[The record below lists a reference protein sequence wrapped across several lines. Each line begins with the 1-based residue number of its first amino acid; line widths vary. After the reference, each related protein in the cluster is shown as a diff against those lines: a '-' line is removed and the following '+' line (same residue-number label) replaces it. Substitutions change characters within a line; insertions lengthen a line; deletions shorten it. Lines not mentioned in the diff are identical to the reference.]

1 VIAISYRREDSTGI
15 TGRVYDRL
23 QTEFGKPNVFM
34 DFDSIPYGIDF
45 RQHIKK
51 TLEKAKVVL
60 VVIGPDWFGHGPR
73 RGRRIDDPNDFV
85 RLEVAGALER
95 GIPVIPVLVNN
106 AKMPKAENLPGDITE
121 LAFRNGLVLDS
132 GIDFHHHA
140 DRLVAGIRA
149 VAEPDTPG
157 RKTAEKKK
165 VTAAIPRRSP
175 SLLVG
180 GIILTAAGL
189 AVGAWLLS
197 HHMKKTRERAESNAT
212 PNPAQQAINL
222 PGTVVVKTEPAGA
235 TVTLGN
241 QTQKSPATF
250 TGIIGNK
257 SSIKIIL
264 SGYEPVQRDIAVSDT
279 RGTEVGPIAL
289 ERAQAVLQIN
299 GDSQGQSFQFIDAD
313 GEYHEITAPATIN
326 NIPAGYGQ
334 IVYQRGGTNQTE
346 AVWVK
351 PHTMTAWNFPDTGR
365 AKPADRAK
373 SPVARDAKKLFAG
386 TWRGTVHNV
395 ITANG
400 ATTKSWDS
408 QIELP
413 IDETETRWG
422 NMGNGSVFRRDR
434 TLAYT
439 GVSVGDDGSKQQ
451 LHATLM
457 VREDGRT
464 ATYTTSVKPLSGGK
478 GQQTFGKGTLEKAP

>member
-73 RGRRIDDPNDFV
+73 KGRRIDDPIDFV

-106 AKMPKAENLPGDITE
+106 AKMPKAESLPVDITE

-149 VAEPDTPG
+149 VAEPDAPG

-197 HHMKKTRERAESNAT
+197 HHMKKTSERAESNAT
-212 PNPAQQAINL
+212 PNPAQ
-222 PGTVVVKTEPAGA
+222 
-235 TVTLGN
+235 
-241 QTQKSPATF
+241 
-250 TGIIGNK
+250 
-257 SSIKIIL
+257 
-264 SGYEPVQRDIAVSDT
+264 
-279 RGTEVGPIAL
+279 
-289 ERAQAVLQIN
+289 
-299 GDSQGQSFQFIDAD
+299 
-313 GEYHEITAPATIN
+313 
-326 NIPAGYGQ
+326 
-334 IVYQRGGTNQTE
+334 
-346 AVWVK
+346 
-351 PHTMTAWNFPDTGR
+351 
-365 AKPADRAK
+365 
-373 SPVARDAKKLFAG
+373 
-386 TWRGTVHNV
+386 
-395 ITANG
+395 
-400 ATTKSWDS
+400 
-408 QIELP
+408 
-413 IDETETRWG
+413 
-422 NMGNGSVFRRDR
+422 
-434 TLAYT
+434 
-439 GVSVGDDGSKQQ
+439 
-451 LHATLM
+451 
-457 VREDGRT
+457 
-464 ATYTTSVKPLSGGK
+464 
-478 GQQTFGKGTLEKAP
+478 